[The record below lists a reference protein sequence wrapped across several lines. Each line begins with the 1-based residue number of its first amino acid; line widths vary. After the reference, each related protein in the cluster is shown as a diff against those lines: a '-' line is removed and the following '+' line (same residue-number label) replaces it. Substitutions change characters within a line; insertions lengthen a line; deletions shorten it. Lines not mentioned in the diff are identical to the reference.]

1 MALKPPLSDLP
12 IKTADSGFYRGFS
25 VNVTVISKIIISML
39 VVWCIFWPLQAGRI
53 LGDWNSAILAQFAA
67 WYIWVVA
74 AFVIVCLG
82 LAIWPAGG
90 RLNLGVEGEK
100 PEFSNFSWFSM
111 MFGAGIGVGM
121 LTWAVA
127 EPVAHFGQ
135 NPSTIAGITTSL
147 GEDNVRTA
155 YVWSYMH
162 WGLGAWACYAIAG
175 LSLAFFSYRRGLPL
189 TIRSALTPLFGK
201 SLSGVLGHIIDI
213 VAVVATILGVAQ
225 TLGFGVDQ
233 FVAGLTRIG
242 IDGLV
247 HAEGALNADGESI
260 AGTVNTFGI
269 VVALLFIMGA
279 STLSAL
285 SGVGKGIKWL
295 SNINMVLSII
305 LLGFFIIFGATW
317 FGASAFFVGI
327 WDYLIALPGL
337 SVQVHSGTA
346 LEAFVAAAPASIQA
360 LPPEEA
366 QAVLSAL
373 SGPGASVDSVTAKLA
388 EDSITVPAADLAVA
402 LDATLNDRLTTW
414 QGWWPV
420 FYWAWWIAFAPFVG
434 LFLARISRGRT
445 IREFVLGAMI
455 VPSLMCFV
463 WFAWAG
469 GTAVDLELNGD
480 ANGVILNAGNGDK
493 IFAMTEFMLSPISQ
507 WLSWGMAVMIVVLL
521 MTFLVTSADS
531 AVLIVN
537 TINAAGDEGPKA
549 RPHIMFWGAALA
561 LVVGG
566 LLISGGTGAI
576 QTAMVIGALPF
587 SIVMA
592 LMCIALVKAIYN
604 DGRREAAGIPT
615 TFVDDAVPAE

>member
-12 IKTADSGFYRGFS
+12 IKTSEVGFYRGFS
-25 VNVTVISKIIISML
+25 VNVTVISKIIISAL
-39 VVWCIFWPLQAGRI
+39 VVWCIFWPTQAGGV
-53 LGDWNSAILAQFAA
+53 LSSWNGAILANFAA

-74 AFVIVCLG
+74 AFVIVCVG
-82 LAIWPAGG
+82 LAIWPAAG
-90 RLNLGVEGEK
+90 RLNLGGEGDK

-121 LTWAVA
+121 LTFAVA
-127 EPVAHFGQ
+127 EPVAHFGS
-135 NPSTIAGITTSL
+135 NPETIQGLTT
-147 GEDNVRTA
+147 GGTADN
-155 YVWSYMH
+155 WSFLH

-189 TIRSALTPLFGK
+189 TIRSGLTPLFGK
-201 SLSGVLGHIIDI
+201 ALSGPLGHLIDI

-225 TLGFGVDQ
+225 TLGFGVEQ
-233 FVAGLTRIG
+233 FLAGLTRIG
-242 IDGLV
+242 FGGLV
-247 HAEGALNADGESI
+247 NGADAVNAAGESI
-260 AGTVNTFGI
+260 AGSSTTMGI
-269 VVALLFIMGA
+269 IIALIVIMGA

-295 SNINMVLSII
+295 SNINMVLSIV
-305 LLGFFIIFGATW
+305 LLVFFIIFGATW
-317 FGASAFFVGI
+317 FGAQAMFIGI
-327 WDYLIALPGL
+327 WDYLIALPSMSFNVFRSDGVEG
-337 SVQVHSGTA
+337 S
-346 LEAFVAAAPASIQA
+346 EAF
-360 LPPEEA
+360 L
-366 QAVLSAL
+366 
-373 SGPGASVDSVTAKLA
+373 
-388 EDSITVPAADLAVA
+388 
-402 LDATLNDRLTTW
+402 LTQW

-445 IREFVLGAMI
+445 IREFVLGAMF
-455 VPSLMCFV
+455 VPALMCFV
-463 WFAWAG
+463 WFSWAG
-469 GTAVDLELNGD
+469 GTAIDLELNGGAD
-480 ANGVILNAGNGDK
+480 GAIFGVANSDK
-493 IFAMTEFMLSPISQ
+493 IFAMTEFMLAPVSE
-507 WLSWGMAVMIVVLL
+507 WLAWGMAVLIVVLL

-549 RPHIMFWGAALA
+549 RPHILFWGAALA

-592 LMCIALVKAIYN
+592 LMAISLIKAIFN
-604 DGRREAAGIPT
+604 DGRREAAGIT
-615 TFVDDAVPAE
+615 SVMVDTPNTVPAE